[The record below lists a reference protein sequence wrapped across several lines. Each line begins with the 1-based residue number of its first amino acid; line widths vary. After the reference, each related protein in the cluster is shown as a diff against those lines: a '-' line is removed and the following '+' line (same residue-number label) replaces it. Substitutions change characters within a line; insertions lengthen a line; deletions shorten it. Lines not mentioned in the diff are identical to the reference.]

1 MKKIMK
7 RSICLVLCAAM
18 LLGYALVP
26 GMFSAARAET
36 APTNLLGNASFESRP
51 ETVKDWEFYTNPN
64 TLTDYTGKYVH
75 SGKMSVSFVAKANTS
90 AAGITQTVAVTAG
103 VEYTISAWT
112 FVEGTTKIDRR
123 MAYDFFDADGTRLS
137 TAYVKTNVNESSGWT
152 EGRAVVTAPAGA
164 VKLTVRIY
172 TTKGTVAKVFVDDVS
187 VTAAGSNTNLIQ
199 NPSFETYVNDLPGW
213 YAGSAAATRITDGV
227 PAADGTQVLM
237 VDAYNAQVIS
247 SAIAVQ
253 PGKTYTASIKA
264 YGTDGAKPQLY
275 IRFVNEEGAKT
286 QKSVSTTKTAW
297 DTLSVTLEAPADAK
311 NVQLVLVCKGESAAT
326 AWYFDNASLVV
337 EADAGEGGGG
347 EDNQEPGPSNPDQD
361 PVVPEEPDYEI
372 VISDKNLIR
381 NPLFEKTYYEK
392 TIALD
397 TTTAPTGWTISAL
410 SEELK
415 AYKTNVTTVAGQWS
429 LQFVDASAK
438 SGFQVMQTIQNI
450 QPGQDYISYYQY
462 VGTGTPTLSIRFYD
476 ASNNMLK
483 EYKYNPVCKE
493 NWSVSKKTNTA
504 PEGSSYAVVMIST
517 SKAAI
522 ANAYI
527 DNLQFYL
534 SSDTKKTNLLTN
546 GSFEEY
552 PDTLQD
558 IPGVKKNVSTLEGW
572 NNIRTGVELVKT
584 TTQTDKNAVGN
595 YMLKITDDT
604 ASDGQ
609 QVYYVV
615 DVEPGKVYT
624 FSAMLRGQFS
634 NGAPQLLFQYFQDDA
649 CTQPAM
655 MTNKQGIEVA
665 SMKSNIAVS
674 EGSWIRGSYT
684 VQAPENAKKLRI
696 SLNTAKTSV
705 GWFYAGCTSVVEAM
719 DEKFLNLGF
728 DYVDENGAMVSWQPY
743 EEGSFAID
751 TKNVFAGD
759 KAMLVTDNSTTLQQ
773 GAIQPLTDLTGYRI
787 TGYATDNLYYILT
800 ARVKD
805 SAVAKGQIGIVY
817 YDNNFQKLA
826 EQTVT
831 SNGSGKWQ
839 LLRLEEKCPALA
851 VYAEIVVRVGEDATA
866 TGSVYFDDL
875 TFVGDYHQYAP
886 EAYDWE
892 IKYDEGGRLYYND
905 QELAELKEYIKNPMI
920 NEFGVSGTG
929 LFNDLIAE
937 AEDYLKEETFTMRW
951 DVLDDRTTTYVLDL
965 INLPDINKEPELW
978 NKPGGRSWPYLE
990 GLSTQIRDRMRT
1002 LALAYAFTGD
1012 TRYADRAIDMAMKI
1026 CEWEYWTETDYVW
1039 AGSLNSSLCTPRL
1052 TNGISTVYDMCYDR
1066 LTTEQRTIISENII
1080 IKGLAPLYFDLTG
1093 PDRFFA
1099 HNKFMARVG
1108 GLIIGSLAIIN
1119 EENKDVV
1126 GKYLSHAYEYAKKY
1140 LDSQLETGEQE
1151 GYSYTNVAMEEIM
1164 EGMSMMTRITGRQG
1178 MLDHPY
1184 FEEIFIDWAV
1194 DFLAPGGSMFPV
1206 FSDSYLS
1213 GFFQSTMLILNSK
1226 TGNGKAGYFLQQT
1239 GASMDAFK
1247 GLLYG
1252 GADPVITPPTENDYV
1267 CFIEKVGYGGLRT
1280 GWEDSDMMFYIVG
1293 NNSQLNHNQF
1303 DQLSFQLSTDNGWLA
1318 VDPGYD
1324 RSDFGYS
1331 YGHNTIQVDN
1341 KSQTVKGQGSL
1352 TQVIDGQLYGYIK
1365 GSAPNAYEE
1374 GLLTQF
1380 DRHAIMINHGDRP
1393 YYIMIDEMDSLNKH
1407 VYDWVLNTG
1416 GWTKMEVD
1424 GKDFTAG
1431 GTTSGNKITISGNSG
1446 LLYTELISKN
1456 PLNIRT
1462 ETYEGTNEASTVLK
1476 INGGTTQKQQ
1486 YMTLLTKAYGDV
1498 GDDEY
1503 SFVTLLKNMDVVKY
1517 ESSSTDSVITKSV
1530 AVKGVPLFFF
1540 RGHKTGDWIEW
1551 PFEAAES
1558 GKFEIVL
1565 KTAKS
1570 YNYGTYKIY
1579 IDGKYVATY
1588 DGYGERVELH
1598 YLSLGEM
1605 DIKAGEHTLR
1615 LELVGTNSKI
1625 GGMLISMSSV
1635 IFRTNKSLTPS
1646 PIYTQEVYDTD
1657 KVLGAK
1663 IYHNEVNSDIV
1674 LFNRGTGKV
1683 SAGGVTTDAKQ
1694 ATIIGLMADGYLEGF
1709 AATDATALV
1718 LNDKTLMKAAGRITV
1733 SADFRGKASFTVSS
1747 ETAQKI
1753 SLYAPYEILGATV
1766 DGTVVECTVA
1776 DGMATLSVP
1785 AGTHNVA
1792 LKVANAVKYEYF
1804 EGGGTGTTYYDEN
1817 GEITYCYIKKADGTE
1832 YLFEDGKVKINAYID
1847 TATKLLIREEL
1858 QENGDLK
1865 ITYYNMIGNV
1875 TKIEIKHTNGNLT
1888 TVKYADDGTIST
1900 TVTDKRGNTLEMT
1913 MEYPDGTKTKA
1924 EYLKDRTVTTKW
1936 YADGKVASVVTI
1948 YKDGRRVEETYDAN
1962 GKLASVITRYKGGDR
1977 EEAIY
1982 NADGSV
1988 VTSTYKAGKL
1998 VSVHTKYADGTA
2010 VLVEYLED
2018 GSTRITEYDADGN
2031 VIGAEKKPGAWLW
2044 IGIAACVIAVGGGVF
2059 FVIYFVKIKKK
2070 HESIKEN
2077 EEVSEEA

>member
-1 MKKIMK
+1 MKKITK
-7 RSICLVLCAAM
+7 RSICLFLCTAM

-26 GMFSAARAET
+26 GMLSTAHAET
-36 APTNLLGNASFESRP
+36 APTNLLANASFESRP
-51 ETVKDWEFYTNPN
+51 EMVKDWDLYTNPN
-64 TLTDYTGKYVH
+64 TLTDYTGKYIH

-123 MAYDFFDADGTRLS
+123 MAYDFFDTDGTRLS
-137 TAYVKTNVNESSGWT
+137 TAYVRTNVNESSGWT
-152 EGRAVVTAPAGA
+152 EGKAVVTAPAGA

-187 VTAAGSNTNLIQ
+187 VTAAGSNTNLIK
-199 NPSFETYVNDLPGW
+199 NPGFETYVNDIPGW
-213 YAGSAAATRITDGV
+213 YIGSAAATRITEGV
-227 PAADGTQVLM
+227 SAADGTHVLM
-237 VDAYNAQVIS
+237 VDTYNAQVIS
-247 SAIAVQ
+247 TAIAAQ

-264 YGTDGAKPQLY
+264 YGADGAKPQLY
-275 IRFVNEEGAKT
+275 IRFVNEDGTKT

-311 NVQLVLVCKGESAAT
+311 SVQLVLVCKGESAAT

-361 PVVPEEPDYEI
+361 LVVPEEPDYEI

-584 TTQTDKNAVGN
+584 TTQSDKNAVGN

-604 ASDGQ
+604 ASGGH

-615 DVEPGKVYT
+615 DVEPGKSYT
-624 FSAMLRGQFS
+624 FSAMLRGAFS
-634 NGAPQLLFQYFQDDA
+634 YSAPQLLFQYFQDDN
-649 CTQPAM
+649 CTEPAM
-655 MTNKQGIEVA
+655 MTNKQGIQVA
-665 SMKSNIAVS
+665 SMKSNITVT
-674 EGSWIRGSYT
+674 EDIWTRGTYT
-684 VQAPENAKKLRI
+684 VQAPEDAKKLRI
-696 SLNTAKTSV
+696 SLNTAKAAL
-705 GWFYAGCTSVVEAM
+705 GWFYAGSLSLVEAM
-719 DEKFLNLGF
+719 EEKFMNLGF
-728 DYVDENGAMVSWQPY
+728 DYVDDQGNMTAWLPY
-743 EEGSFAID
+743 EDGKFAID

-773 GAIQPLTDLTGYRI
+773 GAVQPLTDLTGYRI
-787 TGYATDNLYYILT
+787 AGYATNDLYNILT

-805 SAVAKGQIGIVY
+805 SANTKGQIGVIY
-817 YDNNFQKLA
+817 YDNNFVKIT
-826 EQTVT
+826 EHTVT

-839 LLRLEEKCPALA
+839 LLKVDEKCPEFA
-851 VYAEIVVRVGEDATA
+851 VYAEIVVRVGEDASA
-866 TGSVYFDDL
+866 TGSVIFDDM

-886 EAYDWE
+886 EEYDWD
-892 IKYDEGGRLYYND
+892 IKDDEGGRLYYND
-905 QELAELKEYIKNPMI
+905 QEFATLKEFIKNPII
-920 NEFGVSGTG
+920 NEFGVAGTA
-929 LFNDLIAE
+929 LYNALIAE
-937 AEDYLKEETFTMRW
+937 ADTYLVQTSWTMHWDPEDDK
-951 DVLDDRTTTYVLDL
+951 TTSYTVDL
-965 INLPDINKEPELW
+965 VNLPDINKAPELW

-990 GLSTQIRDRMRT
+990 GISTGIRDRMRT
-1002 LALAYAFTGD
+1002 LALAYALTGD
-1012 TRYADRAIDMAMKI
+1012 TRYADRAIDMVMKI

-1052 TNGISTVYDMCYDR
+1052 TIGISTVYDMCYDR
-1066 LTTEQRTIISENII
+1066 LTADQRKTISENII

-1093 PDRFFA
+1093 PERLFA
-1099 HNKFMARVG
+1099 HNKFMARCS
-1108 GLIIGSLAIIN
+1108 GLMTGSLAIIN

-1126 GKYLSHAYEYAKKY
+1126 GKYLSHSFEYAKQY
-1140 LDSQLETGEQE
+1140 LDSQYETGDQE
-1151 GYSYTNVAMEEIM
+1151 GYSYTNVAVEEII
-1164 EGMSMMTRITGRQG
+1164 EGMGMMTRITGRAG

-1184 FEEIFIDWAV
+1184 FEEVFIPWTV
-1194 DFLAPGGSMFPV
+1194 DFLAPGGTMFPV
-1206 FSDSYLS
+1206 YSDSYLS
-1213 GFFQSTMLILNSK
+1213 GFFQSTMMILNSQ

-1239 GASMDAFK
+1239 GAGKSPFK
-1247 GLLYG
+1247 GLLYNS
-1252 GADPVITPPTENDYV
+1252 ANPVITPPTENDYV
-1267 CFIEKVGYGGLRT
+1267 AFIEKVGYGGLRT
-1280 GWEDSDMMFYIVG
+1280 GWEDGDLMLYIIG
-1293 NNSQLNHNQF
+1293 NNSQLNHNQY
-1303 DQLSFQLSTDNGWLA
+1303 DQLTIQLSTDNGWLLT
-1318 VDPGYD
+1318 DPGYD
-1324 RSDFGYS
+1324 NTEFGDS
-1331 YGHNTIQVDN
+1331 YGHNTIQVDG
-1341 KSQTVKGQGSL
+1341 KAQTIMGQGALKS
-1352 TQVIDGQLYGYIK
+1352 VIDGQLYGYIK
-1365 GSAPNAYEE
+1365 GSAPNAYET

-1393 YYIMIDEMDSLNKH
+1393 YYIVIDELASQDDH
-1407 VYDWVLNTG
+1407 VYDWVMNTG

-1424 GKDFTAG
+1424 GKAFATGDSVKGNKLTV
-1431 GTTSGNKITISGNSG
+1431 SGNNG
-1446 LLYTELISKN
+1446 LLYAEFISKN

-1462 ETYEGTNEASTVLK
+1462 ESYVSEKGVDNVLK
-1476 INGGTTQKQQ
+1476 INGGSAKKQQ
-1486 YMTLLTKAYGDV
+1486 YMTLLTKAYGNT

-1503 SFVTLLKNMDVVKY
+1503 SFIPLLKTMEVVKY
-1517 ESSSTDSVITKSV
+1517 ETSSTDNVITKSV
-1530 AVKGVPLFFF
+1530 AVQGVPLFFF
-1540 RGHKTGDWIEW
+1540 RGHKVGDWIEW
-1551 PFEAAES
+1551 PFEVAES
-1558 GKFEIVL
+1558 GNFEIVL

-1579 IDGKYVATY
+1579 IDGKYVTTY
-1588 DGYGERVELH
+1588 DGYGERVL
-1598 YLSLGEM
+1598 LSYFSMGKM
-1605 DIKAGEHTLR
+1605 DIEAGEHTLR
-1615 LELVGTNSKI
+1615 LELVGTNSTV
-1625 GGMLISMSSV
+1625 GGMLISMSS
-1635 IFRTNKSLTPS
+1635 IIMKTDRGLEPS

-1663 IYHNEVNSDIV
+1663 IYHNEVNHDIV
-1674 LFNRGTGKV
+1674 LFNRGTGNI
-1683 SAGGVTTDAKQ
+1683 SAGGVTANAKQ
-1694 ATIIGLMADGYLEGF
+1694 ASIIGLMADGYLEGF
-1709 AATDATALV
+1709 VATDATSLV
-1718 LNDKTLMKAAGRITV
+1718 LNDKTLTKASQPITV
-1733 SADFRGKASFTVSS
+1733 SADFRGKAGFTVTS

-1766 DGTVVECTVA
+1766 DGEVVECTVA
-1776 DGMATLSVP
+1776 DGMATISVP

-1804 EGGGTGTTYYDEN
+1804 EGGGTGTTFYDEN

-1847 TATKLLIREEL
+1847 TATKLLVREEL

-1865 ITYYNMIGNV
+1865 ITYYNMIGNI
-1875 TKIEIKHTNGNLT
+1875 TKIEIEHTNGNLT
-1888 TVKYADDGTIST
+1888 TIKYADNGSIST

-1924 EYLKDRTVTTKW
+1924 EYLEDRTVTTKW
-1936 YADGKVASVVTI
+1936 NADGKVASVITI
-1948 YKDGRRVEETYDAN
+1948 YKNGRRVEETYDAN

-1977 EEAIY
+1977 EEVIY

-1988 VTSTYKAGKL
+1988 VTSIYKAGKL

-2031 VIGAEKKPGAWLW
+2031 VLGAEKKPSVWLW
-2044 IGIAACVIAVGGGVF
+2044 IGIAAGVVAVGGGAF
-2059 FVIYFVKIKKK
+2059 LVIYLIKIKKK
-2070 HESIKEN
+2070 NKSTEEN